1 MAWQQINGI
10 PFSKRDSAE
19 LSKAVQRYNRKLKR
33 IKKKYENEDIMLPQ
47 LLSTRELKTNIQ
59 DKRDL
64 KNQLKSIERFMKRG
78 SEEIITLESGIKITK
93 YERNEMR
100 IGIIRGK
107 AILRGRIKELE
118 KRYPESDNPTISFRN
133 YMLRNDEKTNLE
145 RQIKSL
151 RNVEKRDKQSL
162 ERLKQR
168 IDLYSSHTKM
178 YNKNLTYKE
187 NYIDVIKKLFEY
199 NENVDEFIKFLEDID
214 PMDFYGKI
222 SYSDTISDIKF
233 IYQQAEKIGK
243 GLVDDTIDEFF
254 NEISDA
260 WSFNK

>member
-10 PFSKRDSAE
+10 PFSKKDSTDLA
-19 LSKAVQRYNRKLKR
+19 KAVKRFNSKLKR
-33 IKKKYENEDIMLPQ
+33 IKKKYEDEDIMLPD
-47 LLSTRELKTNIQ
+47 LLSTRELKTTIQ

-78 SEEIITLESGIKITK
+78 SEEIITLESGIKMTK
-93 YERNEMR
+93 YQRNEMR

-107 AILRGRIKELE
+107 AILRNRIKELE
-118 KRYPESDNPTISFRN
+118 KRYPESEDPTTSFRN

-151 RNVEKRDKQSL
+151 RNIEKRDKQSL
-162 ERLKQR
+162 EKLKQR
-168 IDLYSSHTKM
+168 IELYSSHTKM
-178 YNKNLTYKE
+178 YRKNLTYKE
-187 NYIDVIKKLFEY
+187 NYIDVMKKLFEY
-199 NENVDEFIKFLEDID
+199 NDKIDEFIKFLEDID
-214 PMDFYGKI
+214 PMDFYAKI
-222 SYSDTISDIKF
+222 SHSDTLSDIKF

-254 NEISDA
+254 DEINEA
-260 WSFNK
+260 WGNK